1 MPGRAAMVGRHQQRV
16 AGGRLPPAELRR
28 RVGRTFDSYAR
39 YWLEMFRVP
48 LELRNGEITPHFTA
62 DGYEHIEAGVAAG
75 KGTILALPHLG
86 GWEWAA
92 AWMTE
97 LGHDMV
103 AVVEPVEP
111 PELFDWFVRQRQ
123 AFGLEIV
130 PLGPDVSAR
139 VLRALRDNRVVC
151 LLCDR
156 DLTGDGIWVDF
167 FGERTT
173 LPGGPATLALR
184 TGAALLPV
192 AAYFEAGRDHRARI
206 LPPIPTTRAGRLRDD
221 IARITQALANEFEM
235 LIAAA
240 PDQWH
245 LMQPNWPSDQRAE
258 SDGPPPARESE
269 HAECV

>member
-1 MPGRAAMVGRHQQRV
+1 
-16 AGGRLPPAELRR
+16 
-28 RVGRTFDSYAR
+28 
-39 YWLEMFRVP
+39 
-48 LELRNGEITPHFTA
+48 
-62 DGYEHIEAGVAAG
+62 
-75 KGTILALPHLG
+75 
-86 GWEWAA
+86 
-92 AWMTE
+92 MTE

-111 PELFDWFVRQRQ
+111 PELFDWFVRQRE

-130 PLGPDVSAR
+130 PLGPDVSTQ

-156 DLTGDGIWVDF
+156 DLTGDGIGVEF

-192 AAYFEAGRDHRARI
+192 AVYFEAGRDHRARI
-206 LPPIPTTRAGRLRDD
+206 LPPIPTTAGRASPAILP
-221 IARITQALANEFEM
+221 RITQALADDFEM

-245 LMQPNWPSDQRAE
+245 LLQPNWPSDQSRGSGQA
-258 SDGPPPARESE
+258 ARSAQSE